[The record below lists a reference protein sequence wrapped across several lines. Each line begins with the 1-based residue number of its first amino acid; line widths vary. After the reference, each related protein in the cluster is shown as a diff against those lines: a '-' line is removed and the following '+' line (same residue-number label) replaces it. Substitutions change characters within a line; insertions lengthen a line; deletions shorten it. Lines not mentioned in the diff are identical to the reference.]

1 MRKLTL
7 IALTLLLASCE
18 VQNNSSN
25 LCSEEVDTRVERV
38 IIFAPSTMMV
48 CHNPD
53 SKSHRQLCTP
63 ECYEDGSNTAYCYEL
78 PTDLCNEGWHREPWI
93 GELCEQLSETL

>member
-25 LCSEEVDTRVERV
+25 LCSESETKIERV

-53 SKSHRQLCTP
+53 SKSHGQLCTAD
-63 ECYEDGSNTAYCYEL
+63 CYEDGNNTAYCYEL

-93 GELCEQLSETL
+93 DILCEQLTETL